1 MYQSQF
7 IEMFGGDKY
16 AKVLL
21 GDYTDLTW
29 GDTNTTKNSFVS
41 NGYLAYSASGPD
53 GMLDHFDF
61 EREGIILSA
70 IGADCGK
77 TWFATGKWSCI
88 KNTIRFWS
96 VSEKLDNRFLYF
108 ATREKDFWPRRGGAQ
123 PFIPQGEAR
132 NCSIP
137 LPPLSL
143 QFSFVEIAEQADK
156 SKFSGLKSQFIEM
169 FKDAPIVKL
178 GEHIDTQSGGTPN
191 TKKTEYYEGGDIP
204 WLSSG
209 EVNQGYIN
217 GTEKYIT
224 KAGLDNSSAK
234 WSPEH
239 SIVIAMYGAT
249 AGKVGYLNIPVTTN
263 QAVCTLLPSSSF
275 VPKFLYY
282 AVSNKS
288 SWMVSQCQ
296 GAAQPNISQGIIRKM
311 EIPMPE
317 KSLQREFVLIV
328 EQADKSK
335 FSGLKSQ
342 FIEMFGQ
349 SSLDNGIIGDY
360 LLLKAGKAMPADR
373 ISSSKA
379 DGMFPCFGGNG
390 IRGYVDS
397 YNYDGDYAIIGRQG
411 ALCGNVCLAQGKFYA
426 TEHAIVVTPKAI
438 VDSTWLF
445 FALNQMNL
453 NQYARGVA
461 QPGLAVN
468 ELEKLPFSVPDISKQ
483 IEFSI
488 IAQQADKSKQIAFS
502 RAS

>member
-1 MYQSQF
+1 MYQ
-7 IEMFGGDKY
+7 
-16 AKVLL
+16 
-21 GDYTDLTW
+21 
-29 GDTNTTKNSFVS
+29 
-41 NGYLAYSASGPD
+41 
-53 GMLDHFDF
+53 
-61 EREGIILSA
+61 
-70 IGADCGK
+70 
-77 TWFATGKWSCI
+77 
-88 KNTIRFWS
+88 
-96 VSEKLDNRFLYF
+96 
-108 ATREKDFWPRRGGAQ
+108 
-123 PFIPQGEAR
+123 
-132 NCSIP
+132 
-137 LPPLSL
+137 
-143 QFSFVEIAEQADK
+143 
-156 SKFSGLKSQFIEM
+156 SQFIEM

-217 GTEKYIT
+217 GTENYIT

-335 FSGLKSQ
+335 FELK
-342 FIEMFGQ
+342 
-349 SSLDNGIIGDY
+349 
-360 LLLKAGKAMPADR
+360 
-373 ISSSKA
+373 
-379 DGMFPCFGGNG
+379 
-390 IRGYVDS
+390 
-397 YNYDGDYAIIGRQG
+397 
-411 ALCGNVCLAQGKFYA
+411 
-426 TEHAIVVTPKAI
+426 KAI
-438 VDSTWLF
+438 EAIDKVIKSLI
-445 FALNQMNL
+445 NENL
-453 NQYARGVA
+453 
-461 QPGLAVN
+461 
-468 ELEKLPFSVPDISKQ
+468 
-483 IEFSI
+483 
-488 IAQQADKSKQIAFS
+488 
-502 RAS
+502 